1 MSRPIDPKRQDL
13 WTERIKRQA
22 QSDLSIAR
30 FCFLEGISPVTFSAW
45 KRRLNR
51 ARPNPKAQ
59 ALTATPVF
67 LPVTLAKSE
76 SPQVSHPPILIELP
90 NGVQIHLPSAHH
102 DLAAKLLPILATLNP
117 SNSRSQ
123 S

>member
-1 MSRPIDPKRQDL
+1 MSRPIDPKRQAL

-51 ARPNPKAQ
+51 ARPNPK
-59 ALTATPVF
+59 LR
-67 LPVTLAKSE
+67 
-76 SPQVSHPPILIELP
+76 
-90 NGVQIHLPSAHH
+90 
-102 DLAAKLLPILATLNP
+102 
-117 SNSRSQ
+117 RSQ
-123 S
+123 PRPSSSL